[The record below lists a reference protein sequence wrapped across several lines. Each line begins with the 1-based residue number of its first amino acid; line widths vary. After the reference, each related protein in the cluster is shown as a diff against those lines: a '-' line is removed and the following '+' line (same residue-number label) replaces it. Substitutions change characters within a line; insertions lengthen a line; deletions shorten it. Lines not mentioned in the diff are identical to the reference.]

1 MPRVIIGDDHALIRE
16 GLRHVLAREPDIHIA
31 GEAGDREALIELA
44 ESTPADVVLMDVNMP
59 GCTATEALKRLRAQ
73 RPHLPVLMLSMLPEE
88 HVALG
93 FLRMGAAGYV
103 SKDAA
108 ADELVTAIR
117 AATSGRR
124 YMSQWLAR
132 RLASSETPREQTAPH
147 ELLSP
152 RELEVLR
159 FIATGLAVKEIADRL
174 SLSAS
179 TVHTHRARILL
190 KLHLRSDVELSRYA
204 TRHRLVD

>member
-1 MPRVIIGDDHALIRE
+1 MDRGRLTV
-16 GLRHVLAREPDIHIA
+16 GL
-31 GEAGDREALIELA
+31 GMGW
-44 ESTPADVVLMDVNMP
+44 
-59 GCTATEALKRLRAQ
+59 
-73 RPHLPVLMLSMLPEE
+73 LPEE

-117 AATSGRR
+117 AAMSGRR

-132 RLASSETPREQTAPH
+132 RVESSETPREQMAPH

>member
-1 MPRVIIGDDHALIRE
+1 M
-16 GLRHVLAREPDIHIA
+16 DI
-31 GEAGDREALIELA
+31 
-44 ESTPADVVLMDVNMP
+44 NMP
-59 GCTATEALKRLRAQ
+59 GGSATDALQ
-73 RPHLPVLMLSMLPEE
+73 RIRSRRPAPQVLILSMLPEDQ
-88 HVALG
+88 VALG
-93 FLRMGAAGYV
+93 FIRMGAAGYI
-103 SKDAA
+103 SKEAA
-108 ADELVTAIR
+108 AEELVAAIR
-117 AATSGRR
+117 TALAGKRYVSAA
-124 YMSQWLAR
+124 LAS
-132 RLASSETPREQTAPH
+132 RLAGGDASPH

-204 TRHRLVD
+204 IRHRLVD

>member
-1 MPRVIIGDDHALIRE
+1 
-16 GLRHVLAREPDIHIA
+16 
-31 GEAGDREALIELA
+31 
-44 ESTPADVVLMDVNMP
+44 MP
-59 GCTATEALKRLRAQ
+59 GGSASDALQ
-73 RPHLPVLMLSMLPEE
+73 RIRSCRHAPQVLILSMLPEDQ
-88 HVALG
+88 VALG

-108 ADELVTAIR
+108 ADELVSAIR
-117 AATSGRR
+117 TALAGKR
-124 YMSQWLAR
+124 YVSPALAS
-132 RLASSETPREQTAPH
+132 RLAGGEAAPH

-204 TRHRLVD
+204 VRHRLVD

>member
-1 MPRVIIGDDHALIRE
+1 MARVIIGDDHALIRE
-16 GLRHVLAREPDIHIA
+16 GLRHVLAREPDMQIA
-31 GEAGDREALIELA
+31 GEAGDRETLVSLA
-44 ESTPADVVLMDVNMP
+44 ESTSADVVLMDINMP
-59 GCTATEALKRLRAQ
+59 GGSASDALQ
-73 RPHLPVLMLSMLPEE
+73 RIRSRRPAPQVLILSMLPEDQ
-88 HVALG
+88 VALG
-93 FLRMGAAGYV
+93 FMRMGAAGFV

-117 AATSGRR
+117 MALAGKRYVSAA
-124 YMSQWLAR
+124 LAS
-132 RLASSETPREQTAPH
+132 RLAGGEAPPH

>member
-1 MPRVIIGDDHALIRE
+1 MTRVLIGDDHALIRE
-16 GLRHVLAREPDIHIA
+16 GLRNVLAREPDMQVT
-31 GEAGDREALIELA
+31 GEAGDRQALIALA
-44 ESTPADVVLMDVNMP
+44 ESTPADVVVMDINMP
-59 GCTATEALKRLRAQ
+59 GGSATEALKRIRSR
-73 RPHLPVLMLSMLPEE
+73 RPELPVLILSMLPEE
-88 HVALG
+88 QVALG

-108 ADELVTAIR
+108 AAELVIAIR
-117 AATSGRR
+117 SALAGRP
-124 YMSQWLAR
+124 YMSAALAR
-132 RLASSETPREQTAPH
+132 RMASREAAPH

-159 FIATGLAVKEIADRL
+159 FLASGLAVKEIADRL

-179 TVHTHRARILL
+179 TVHTHRARILH

-204 TRHRLVD
+204 IRHRLAD

>member
-1 MPRVIIGDDHALIRE
+1 MLRVLIGDDHMLIRE
-16 GLRHVLAREPDIHIA
+16 GLRRVLAREPDIQVA
-31 GEAGDREALIELA
+31 GEAGDRDTLVALA
-44 ESTPADVVLMDVNMP
+44 ESTRADVVLMDINMP
-59 GCTATEALKRLRAQ
+59 GGSAGDALQ
-73 RPHLPVLMLSMLPEE
+73 RIRSRHPAPQVLILSMLPEE
-88 HVALG
+88 QVALG
-93 FLRMGAAGYV
+93 FMRMGAAGYV

-108 ADELVTAIR
+108 ADELVKAIR
-117 AATSGRR
+117 TALAGKRYVSAA
-124 YMSQWLAR
+124 LAR
-132 RLASSETPREQTAPH
+132 RLAGGEAAPH

>member
-1 MPRVIIGDDHALIRE
+1 MHIKVSIVDDDKDLRASLATLIRGTE
-16 GLRHVLAREPDIHIA
+16 SLRLVGSYPNAKT
-31 GEAGDREALIELA
+31 ALEEI
-44 ESTPADVVLMDVNMP
+44 PRNPPDVVLMDINMP
-59 GCTATEALKRLRAQ
+59 GGSAGDALQ
-73 RPHLPVLMLSMLPEE
+73 RIRSRRPAPQVLILSMLPEE
-88 HVALG
+88 QVALG
-93 FLRMGAAGYV
+93 FMRMGAAGYV

-117 AATSGRR
+117 TALAGKRYVSAA
-124 YMSQWLAR
+124 LAR
-132 RLASSETPREQTAPH
+132 RLAGGEAAPH

>member
-16 GLRHVLAREPDIHIA
+16 GLRNVLAREPDMQVA
-31 GEAGDREALIELA
+31 GEAGDREALIALA
-44 ESTPADVVLMDVNMP
+44 ESTPADVVLMDINMP
-59 GCTATEALKRLRAQ
+59 GGSATDALQ
-73 RPHLPVLMLSMLPEE
+73 RIRSRRPAPQVLILSMLPEE
-88 HVALG
+88 QVALG
-93 FLRMGAAGYV
+93 FIRMGAAGYI
-103 SKDAA
+103 SKEAA
-108 ADELVTAIR
+108 AEELVAAIR
-117 AATSGRR
+117 TALAGKRYVSAA
-124 YMSQWLAR
+124 LAS
-132 RLASSETPREQTAPH
+132 RLAGGDASPH

-204 TRHRLVD
+204 IRHRLVD

>member
-1 MPRVIIGDDHALIRE
+1 MARVIIGDDHALIRE
-16 GLRHVLAREPDIHIA
+16 GLRHVLAREPDMQIA
-31 GEAGDREALIELA
+31 GEAGDRETLVSLA
-44 ESTPADVVLMDVNMP
+44 ESTSADVVLMDINMP
-59 GCTATEALKRLRAQ
+59 GGSASDALQ
-73 RPHLPVLMLSMLPEE
+73 RIRSRRPAPQVLILSMLPEDQ
-88 HVALG
+88 VALG

-108 ADELVTAIR
+108 ADELVSAIR
-117 AATSGRR
+117 TALAGKR
-124 YMSQWLAR
+124 YVSPALAS
-132 RLASSETPREQTAPH
+132 RLAGGEAAPH

-204 TRHRLVD
+204 VRHRLAD